1 MKKRLKDLASKA
13 ASGAS
18 KAVTLVGDLNGDGKV
33 DASDW
38 EIARSRAKEFTD
50 EVGDEAARLGKSVM
64 RAEVTRDV
72 ATGAAIGAA
81 VAIPV
86 PIVGPAAGAVVGAG
100 VGLYKNLTKSGEGS
114 AAAETPAISHHAIDD
129 LAKLDDLRQRGILTD
144 DEFQAQKR
152 KLLRRS

>member
-1 MKKRLKDLASKA
+1 MKKKLTDLAAKA

-18 KAVTLVGDLNGDGKV
+18 KAITLVGDLNGDGKI
-33 DASDW
+33 DGADW
-38 EIARSRAKEFTD
+38 EIARSRAKDFTD
-50 EVGDEAARLGKSVM
+50 EVGDEATRLGKSVM
-64 RAEVTRDV
+64 RAEMTRDV

-100 VGLYKNLTKSGEGS
+100 VGLYKNLTKSGRGS
-114 AAAETPAISHHAIDD
+114 AAGETPGVSHDTIDD
-129 LAKLDDLRQRGILTD
+129 LAKLDDLRQRGILTE
-144 DEFQAQKR
+144 DEFEAQKR